1 MIMDNQQLFNVLF
14 SIIGTLIGWLMKA
27 MWEAITQLRADLGAL
42 NDKIVRDYVRRDDYR
57 DDISE
62 IKTMLARI
70 FDKLDEKADK

>member
-1 MIMDNQQLFNVLF
+1 MDNQQLFNVLF